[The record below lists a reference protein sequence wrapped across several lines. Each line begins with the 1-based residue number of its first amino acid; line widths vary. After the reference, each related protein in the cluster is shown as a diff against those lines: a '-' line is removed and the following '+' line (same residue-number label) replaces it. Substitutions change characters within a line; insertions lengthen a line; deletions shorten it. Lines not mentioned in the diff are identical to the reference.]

1 MEKEYLE
8 PLPDN
13 KVVLAEIELDSY
25 NANKIIAE
33 EYKVGWVVQQ
43 IIYIEHRHEI
53 MILFKRKD

>member
-8 PLPDN
+8 PLPNN

-43 IIYIEHRHEI
+43 IIYI
-53 MILFKRKD
+53 